1 MSKIFSSKK
10 KEVSKSEIDPR
21 IYDSVLR
28 NLQFAEEVSAI
39 PYEPYRGMMVAPF
52 TRDYMEGEAATRRIA
67 REGGFVP
74 EVEAAAR
81 NAQALMGYQPER
93 ISAGQIGTQFGAR
106 DIGASLA
113 GGPERVAA
121 GAIGTTFGAAPIGA
135 ERVGAALGRGPAT
148 VSAERLGTTF
158 APERIA
164 ARDIGASLAGGPSR
178 ISASRVGAQFAP
190 ERVAAGQLGTAFAAR
205 DVSAPGAAPM
215 AQGASVLGRDIGEY
229 MNPYERQVIE
239 AGLGDISRAEER
251 ARGGRSARATAARAF
266 GGSRAAIE
274 EGIAAGEAARERNR
288 FVAEQRAQG
297 FREASAMREADVG
310 RQQQAGLANQAAA
323 QQVMEL
329 AQRGQITNQ
338 QRDIE
343 LSRLGL
349 TAGQANIDA
358 QMRAALANQ
367 QAQQE
372 AQRLGLTAETTNVQ
386 AALEAER
393 ANQAAAQQY
402 MQMGLS
408 AEEANQRAQMDA
420 ATRNQAAGQ
429 EAQRLGLTAGQFNVE
444 QQMRAALANQQAQ
457 QDYMRMG
464 LSAEEANQR
473 AMLDAAGRN
482 QQATLEAQRMG
493 SGAQQ
498 FNVQQQQAA
507 ALANQQAVQD
517 YMRMGLS
524 AEQANQAATLDAQR
538 MGSSAQQ
545 FNVQAGMDAATRNQA
560 AGIQGAQFQLGAGRQ
575 LADLGQTALQN
586 RYGAGAALMGL
597 GAQQQQLYQ
606 QFLNAQREEDLRRQ
620 EFPLRQLAIRQGA
633 VSASPMNVTN
643 TGTVTARPSYWEMAQ
658 KVFGSDEDM
667 KRDVRDIKNPLD
679 KVRRLKG
686 IEFEWENGYGE
697 NEGEDRGGEED
708 MGMSAQSVE
717 RAMPEAVSRRESDN
731 MRQYDLPQVVGLLTE
746 AVKELDRK
754 VSKRKG

>member
-21 IYDSVLR
+21 IYDRVLR

-93 ISAGQIGTQFGAR
+93 VSAGRIGTQFGAR
-106 DIGASLA
+106 D
-113 GGPERVAA
+113 
-121 GAIGTTFGAAPIGA
+121 IGA
-135 ERVGAALGRGPAT
+135 ERVGAALGRGPERI
-148 VSAERLGTTF
+148 SAGRVGTTF
-158 APERIA
+158 G
-164 ARDIGASLAGGPSR
+164 ARDI
-178 ISASRVGAQFAP
+178 
-190 ERVAAGQLGTAFAAR
+190 
-205 DVSAPGAAPM
+205 SAPGAAPM

-239 AGLGDISRAEER
+239 AGLGDISRAEEQ

-297 FREASAMREADVG
+297 FREAAAQREADVA
-310 RQQQAGLANQAAA
+310 RQQQAGLSNQAAA
-323 QQVMEL
+323 QNVMEL
-329 AQRGQITNQ
+329 AQRGEITNQ
-338 QRDIE
+338 QRDLE
-343 LSRLGL
+343 LARLGL
-349 TAGQANIDA
+349 TG
-358 QMRAALANQ
+358 
-367 QAQQE
+367 
-372 AQRLGLTAETTNVQ
+372 ETTNVQ
-386 AALEAER
+386 AGLEAAR
-393 ANQAAAQQY
+393 
-402 MQMGLS
+402 
-408 AEEANQRAQMDA
+408 
-420 ATRNQAAGQ
+420 
-429 EAQRLGLTAGQFNVE
+429 
-444 QQMRAALANQQAQ
+444 ANQQAQ

-473 AMLDAAGRN
+473 AMLDASGRN
-482 QQATLEAQRMG
+482 QQAELEAQRLGMT
-493 SGAQQ
+493 AQQ
-498 FNVQQQQAA
+498 FNEQQQMEAA
-507 ALANQQAVQD
+507 RANQGA
-517 YMRMGLS
+517 GLRG
-524 AEQANQAATLDAQR
+524 AEFR
-538 MGSSAQQ
+538 
-545 FNVQAGMDAATRNQA
+545 
-560 AGIQGAQFQLGAGRQ
+560 LGAGRD
-575 LADLGQTALQN
+575 LAGYGQTALEN
-586 RYGAGAALMGL
+586 RYGAGRAMMGL
-597 GAQQQQLYQ
+597 GTQQQQLYQ

-633 VSASPMNVTN
+633 VSASPYNVTQ
-643 TGTVTARPSYWEMAQ
+643 TGTVTARPSYWDMAG
-658 KVFGSDEDM
+658 KVAGAFFPTGSDEDM
-667 KRDVRDIKNPLD
+667 KRNIGGIKNPLD

-686 IEFEWENGYGE
+686 IEFEWEDGYGE

-746 AVKELDRK
+746 AVKELDKK
-754 VSKRKG
+754 VGGKRRGRA

>member
-10 KEVSKSEIDPR
+10 KEVSKTEIDPR

-135 ERVGAALGRGPAT
+135 ERVGAALGRGPERI
-148 VSAERLGTTF
+148 SAGRVGTTF
-158 APERIA
+158 G
-164 ARDIGASLAGGPSR
+164 ARDI
-178 ISASRVGAQFAP
+178 
-190 ERVAAGQLGTAFAAR
+190 
-205 DVSAPGAAPM
+205 SAPGAAPT
-215 AQGASVLGRDIGEY
+215 AQAAGFLDQDLGRYI
-229 MNPYERQVIE
+229 NPYEAAVTQ
-239 AGLGDISRAEER
+239 AGLEDISRAEEQ
-251 ARGGRSARATAARAF
+251 ARGTRSARATAARAF

-288 FVAEQRAQG
+288 FVAEQRARG
-297 FREASAMREADVG
+297 FREAAALREADVG
-310 RQQQAGLANQAAA
+310 REQAVRLSNQNAA
-323 QQVMEL
+323 QNVMEL
-329 AQRGQITNQ
+329 AQRGEITNQ
-338 QRDIE
+338 QRDLE
-343 LSRLGL
+343 LARLGL
-349 TAGQANIDA
+349 TG
-358 QMRAALANQ
+358 
-367 QAQQE
+367 
-372 AQRLGLTAETTNVQ
+372 ETTNVQ
-386 AALEAER
+386 AGLEAAR
-393 ANQAAAQQY
+393 ANQQAVQDYMRMGLTAEEANQRAMLDASGRNQQAELEAQRLGSTAQQFNVEQQMRAGLSNQQAVQQY

-408 AEEANQRAQMDA
+408 AEEANQRAM
-420 ATRNQAAGQ
+420 
-429 EAQRLGLTAGQFNVE
+429 
-444 QQMRAALANQQAQ
+444 
-457 QDYMRMG
+457 
-464 LSAEEANQR
+464 
-473 AMLDAAGRN
+473 
-482 QQATLEAQRMG
+482 
-493 SGAQQ
+493 
-498 FNVQQQQAA
+498 
-507 ALANQQAVQD
+507 
-517 YMRMGLS
+517 
-524 AEQANQAATLDAQR
+524 LDAQR
-538 MGSSAQQ
+538 MGSTAQQ
-545 FNVQAGMDAATRNQA
+545 FNVQTGMDAARANQA
-560 AGIQGAQFQLGAGRQ
+560 AGLQGAEFRLGAGRD
-575 LADLGQTALQN
+575 LAGYGQTALEN
-586 RYGAGAALMGL
+586 RYGAGRAMMGL
-597 GAQQQQLYQ
+597 GTQQQQLYQ

-633 VSASPMNVTN
+633 VSASPYNVTQ
-643 TGTVTARPSYWEMAQ
+643 TGTVTGRPSYWDMASRAAGA
-658 KVFGSDEDM
+658 FFPTGSDEDM
-667 KRDVRDIKNPLD
+667 KRNIGGIKNPLD

-686 IEFEWENGYGE
+686 IEFEWEDGYGE

-746 AVKELDRK
+746 AVKELDKK
-754 VSKRKG
+754 VGGKRRGRA

>member
-10 KEVSKSEIDPR
+10 KEVSKTEIDPR

-74 EVEAAAR
+74 EVEQAAR

-113 GGPERVAA
+113 GGPERVGA

-135 ERVGAALGRGPAT
+135 ERVGAALGRGPERI
-148 VSAERLGTTF
+148 SAGRVGTTF
-158 APERIA
+158 G
-164 ARDIGASLAGGPSR
+164 ARDI
-178 ISASRVGAQFAP
+178 
-190 ERVAAGQLGTAFAAR
+190 
-205 DVSAPGAAPM
+205 SAPGAAPM
-215 AQGASVLGRDIGEY
+215 VQGASVLGRDIGEY

-239 AGLGDISRAEER
+239 AGLGDISRAEEQ

-297 FREASAMREADVG
+297 FREAAAQREADVG
-310 RQQQAGLANQAAA
+310 RQQQAGLSNQAAA

-338 QRDIE
+338 QRDLE
-343 LSRLGL
+343 LG
-349 TAGQANIDA
+349 
-358 QMRAALANQ
+358 
-367 QAQQE
+367 
-372 AQRLGLTAETTNVQ
+372 RLGLTAETTNVQ
-386 AALEAER
+386 AGLEAAR
-393 ANQAAAQQY
+393 
-402 MQMGLS
+402 
-408 AEEANQRAQMDA
+408 
-420 ATRNQAAGQ
+420 
-429 EAQRLGLTAGQFNVE
+429 
-444 QQMRAALANQQAQ
+444 ANQQAV

-473 AMLDAAGRN
+473 AMLDASGRN
-482 QQATLEAQRMG
+482 QQAELEAQRLG
-493 SGAQQ
+493 STAQQ
-498 FNVQQQQAA
+498 FNVEQQMRAG
-507 ALANQQAVQD
+507 LSNQQATQD

-524 AEQANQAATLDAQR
+524 AEEANQRAMLDAQR
-538 MGSSAQQ
+538 MGSTAQQ
-545 FNVQAGMDAATRNQA
+545 FNEQQRMEAARAN
-560 AGIQGAQFQLGAGRQ
+560 QGAGLQGAEFRLGAGRD
-575 LADLGQTALQN
+575 LAGYGQTALEN
-586 RYGAGAALMGL
+586 RYGAGRAMMGL
-597 GAQQQQLYQ
+597 GTQQQQLYQ
-606 QFLNAQREEDLRRQ
+606 QFLNAQREEDFRRQ
-620 EFPLRQLAIRQGA
+620 QYPLQQLAIRQGA
-633 VSASPMNVTN
+633 VSASPYNVTQ
-643 TGTVTARPSYWEMAQ
+643 TGTVTGRPSYWDMAG
-658 KVFGSDEDM
+658 KVAGAFLPTGSDENM
-667 KRDVRDIKNPLD
+667 KRNIGGIKNPLD

-686 IEFEWENGYGE
+686 IEFEWEDGYGE

-746 AVKELDRK
+746 AVKELDKK
-754 VSKRKG
+754 VGGKRRGRA

>member
-10 KEVSKSEIDPR
+10 KEVSKTEIDPR

-93 ISAGQIGTQFGAR
+93 VSAGRIGTQFGAR
-106 DIGASLA
+106 D
-113 GGPERVAA
+113 
-121 GAIGTTFGAAPIGA
+121 IGA

-178 ISASRVGAQFAP
+178 ISAGRVGAQFAP
-190 ERVAAGQLGTAFAAR
+190 ERVAAGQLGTTFAAR
-205 DVSAPGAAPM
+205 DVGAPGAAPM

-239 AGLGDISRAEER
+239 AGLGDISRAEEQ
-251 ARGGRSARATAARAF
+251 ARGGRAARATAARAF

-297 FREASAMREADVG
+297 FREASAQREADVG
-310 RQQQAGLANQAAA
+310 RQQQAGLSNQAAA

-338 QRDIE
+338 QRDLE

-367 QAQQE
+367 QAQQD

-444 QQMRAALANQQAQ
+444 QQMRAGLANQQAQ

-473 AMLDAAGRN
+473 AMLDASGRN
-482 QQATLEAQRMG
+482 QQAELEAQRLGMT
-493 SGAQQ
+493 AQQ
-498 FNVQQQQAA
+498 FNEQQQMEAA
-507 ALANQQAVQD
+507 RANQGA
-517 YMRMGLS
+517 GL
-524 AEQANQAATLDAQR
+524 
-538 MGSSAQQ
+538 
-545 FNVQAGMDAATRNQA
+545 
-560 AGIQGAQFQLGAGRQ
+560 QGAEFRLGAGRD
-575 LADLGQTALQN
+575 LAGYGQTALEN
-586 RYGAGAALMGL
+586 RYGAGRAMMGL
-597 GAQQQQLYQ
+597 GTQQQNLYQ